1 MIASCDKLLPRL
13 ARFLKFRFLKF
24 RFLKIRSKLLRLRD
38 FILSMLGRFFFFF
51 FLFMRRLLFGN
62 FASTRSAITWRSDSH
77 FVSWSSIVFVRSNFH
92 CTILFVFPLCSDAL
106 LYFYGVYYSRS
117 RLCISHRQSAINWR
131 SCSHF
136 VCWNSIDSHSK
147 LLLGISRNDLF
158 TSANRADSFHS
169 YLVCIFAARIYR
181 ASLTPRFERAP
192 LMDPKVL
199 VPDTE

>member
-1 MIASCDKLLPRL
+1 MINCCLDLHVSWNFVAFVRSCFDCAIL
-13 ARFLKFRFLKF
+13 FFRCSGVFSF
-24 RFLKIRSKLLRLRD
+24 S
-38 FILSMLGRFFFFF
+38 FFFICAAFIVQQF
-51 FLFMRRLLFGN
+51 CIDEIGDN
-62 FASTRSAITWRSDSH
+62 RSDSH
-77 FVSWSSIVFVRSNFH
+77 FVSWNSIVFVRSNFH
-92 CTILFVFPLCSDAL
+92 CTIFFVFPLCSDAL

-117 RLCISHRQSAINWR
+117 YFYISHRQSAINWR

-136 VCWNSIDSHSK
+136 VCWNSINSHSK